1 MNQAHTEV
9 TKQFSQKLFLIYKNI
24 YMKKLFIV
32 LIISLVIMQ
41 SCVTSLQSLATY
53 DTAILDDRLAGT
65 WHSEGQDYVVQKF
78 FDSDLFK
85 VIKKEMDKYKGN
97 TDKILSDKEMEE
109 FAPNLYYRSY
119 VIRYTKDKIDYV
131 MLGSM
136 VKLNGQFFI
145 NFAPIDIHTDKSQE
159 QAFDVTSADRLA
171 THTIA
176 RVQFT
181 HSNSI
186 KLDFIDGGFLYDQVK
201 AGRLKIKNERDDL
214 YDTFIIT
221 ASTSELQ
228 QFLQKYGNDNRF
240 FNKKN
245 SVTLIRKS

>member
-1 MNQAHTEV
+1 
-9 TKQFSQKLFLIYKNI
+9 
-24 YMKKLFIV
+24 MKKLFIV
-32 LIISLVIMQ
+32 LIISLVAMQ
-41 SCVTSLQSLATY
+41 SCVTSLQPLATY
-53 DTAILDDRLAGT
+53 DTAIVDDRLAGT
-65 WHSEGQDYVVQKF
+65 WNSEGQDYVVQKF

-85 VIKKEMDKYKGN
+85 VIKKEMDKHKGN

-109 FAPNLYYRSY
+109 FAPNLYFRSY
-119 VIRYTKDKIDYV
+119 VIRYSKDKIDYL

-145 NFAPIDIHTDKSQE
+145 NFAPIDINADKSQE
-159 QAFDVTSADRLA
+159 QAFDVTSTDRLA

-176 RVQFT
+176 RVRFT

-201 AGRLKIKNERDDL
+201 AGRMKIKNERDDL
-214 YDTFIIT
+214 YDTFLIT
-221 ASTSELQ
+221 ASTTELQ
-228 QFLQKYGNDNRF
+228 QFIAKYGNDDRF
-240 FNKKN
+240 FNKGN